1 MPVFTWSGTG
11 QQRHVRIFNAME
23 RWAESNEQS
32 VNIMYLI
39 SSDCQSSN
47 ANPFF
52 FSFFW
57 GARAEC
63 TPVWIRPWILGL
75 SLSLSLV
82 LIPNLIYKEKYFFH
96 NVQYVAKSI
105 AICKKNP
112 YIINQNHFFSKNDC
126 EVISG

>member
-1 MPVFTWSGTG
+1 
-11 QQRHVRIFNAME
+11 
-23 RWAESNEQS
+23 
-32 VNIMYLI
+32 MYLI